1 MKIISF
7 GRAKEITG
15 ELFSEFEAGS
25 YPLNVAEFKGRLFD
39 KYPALKNLSTLSVAV
54 NNVYA
59 GDETMINKGDEVAL
73 IPPVSGG

>member
-15 ELFSEFEAGS
+15 DLFTVFDVGNYPLSVATFKASLFSQ
-25 YPLNVAEFKGRLFD
+25 
-39 KYPALKNLSTLSVAV
+39 YPALEKLPSLAVAV
-54 NNVYA
+54 NSEYA
-59 GDETMINKGDEVAL
+59 ADETMINKGDEVAL